1 MEMTISNLKKFVF
14 ICAFVTFAMPNNSLL
29 NSPFVTMAPNEDL
42 SVLTMF
48 SLALGFISFNF
59 GYCILYAVNA
69 LKHLKRRIQF
79 RHPVNIGT
87 DF

>member
-1 MEMTISNLKKFVF
+1 
-14 ICAFVTFAMPNNSLL
+14 
-29 NSPFVTMAPNEDL
+29 MAPNEDL

-48 SLALGFISFNF
+48 FLALGFISFNF

-69 LKHLKRRIQF
+69 LKHLKRRIEF